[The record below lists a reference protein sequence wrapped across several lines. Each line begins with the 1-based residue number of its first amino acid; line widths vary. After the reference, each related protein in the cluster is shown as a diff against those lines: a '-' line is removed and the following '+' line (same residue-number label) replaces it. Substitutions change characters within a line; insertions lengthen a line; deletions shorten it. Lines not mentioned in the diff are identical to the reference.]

1 VNNSGNYLFPVEI
14 LKWNIGHRSNK
25 HRKYKNFRIDLSFVF
40 QNGVFIL
47 RHFLH
52 QYLENVF
59 KYYFLKN
66 G

>member
-1 VNNSGNYLFPVEI
+1 M
-14 LKWNIGHRSNK
+14 KWNVGHRSNK

-59 KYYFLKN
+59 KYYFLKMVSQD
-66 G
+66 GCFSKYILI